1 MNSDTSISL
10 EIFLGFSKNY
20 EYDIS
25 KNLIRERN
33 KGVRMRTSLFFSWEK
48 EGNCYEKE
56 NCIIVNNSHGTW
68 YVWRLW
74 F

>member
-33 KGVRMRTSLFFSWEK
+33 KGVRMRTSLFFFVGK
-48 EGNCYEKE
+48 G
-56 NCIIVNNSHGTW
+56 GQ
-68 YVWRLW
+68 LL
-74 F
+74 